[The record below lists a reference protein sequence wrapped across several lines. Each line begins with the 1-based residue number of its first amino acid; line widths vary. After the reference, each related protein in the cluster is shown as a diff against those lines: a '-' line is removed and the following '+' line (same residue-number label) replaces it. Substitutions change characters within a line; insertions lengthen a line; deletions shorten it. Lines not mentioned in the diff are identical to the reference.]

1 MDKIF
6 SIYDEKAQV
15 FNTPFTCGNQ
25 AVAIRSFANI
35 CFDGTGMVAKYPED
49 FKLYYVGDF
58 DAVKGTIT
66 ALDVPEFVVSA
77 MQVVN
82 SHLSSREESDD
93 ADISSAV
100 HM

>member
-15 FNTPFTCGNQ
+15 FNTPFVGSNE
-25 AVAIRSFANI
+25 AVAVRSFADI
-35 CFDGTGMVAKYPED
+35 CLDGTNMVSKYPGD
-49 FKLYYVGDF
+49 FKLYYVGNF

-82 SHLSSREESDD
+82 SHLSSREESDGQ
-93 ADISSAV
+93 DISSAV

>member
-1 MDKIF
+1 MDKIYSVF
-6 SIYDEKAQV
+6 DEKAQV

-25 AVAIRSFANI
+25 AVAVRSFTDICLNGAN
-35 CFDGTGMVAKYPED
+35 MVSKYPED
-49 FKLYYVGDF
+49 FKLYHVGNF
-58 DAVKGTIT
+58 DVVKGTIT

>member
-1 MDKIF
+1 MDKIY
-6 SIYDEKAQV
+6 SVYDEKAQV
-15 FNTPFTCGNQ
+15 FNTPFTCVNE
-25 AVAIRSFANI
+25 AVAVRSFTDI
-35 CFDGTGMVAKYPED
+35 CFDGANMVAKYPSD
-49 FKLYYVGDF
+49 FKLYHVGDF